1 MTMALC
7 TAADVRALVDPK
19 TLTDDDITGII
30 THTESIVTL
39 TTGGSSSSTDTRLV
53 LACTHLAAAMT
64 LQKMKFTGELAAQ
77 LKMGSEAQYNNVDG
91 DIGKHEKAAEK
102 YMKQY
107 RYAVS
112 GYSVLYGRA
121 GIKTVNSED

>member
-1 MTMALC
+1 MALC
-7 TAADVRALVDPK
+7 TVDDVRALVDPK
-19 TLTDDDITGII
+19 TLSDTDLGNII
-30 THTESIVTL
+30 SHAESIVTL
-39 TTGGSSSSTDTRLV
+39 TTGGSSSSTDTRLA
-53 LACTHLAAAMT
+53 LACTHLSAAMT

-77 LKMGSEAQYNNVDG
+77 LKMGSEAQHNNVDG
-91 DIGKHEKAAEK
+91 DIEKHEKAAEK

-121 GIKTVNSED
+121 GIKTVNRRD

>member
-1 MTMALC
+1 MALC
-7 TAADVRALVDPK
+7 TAADVRAIVDPK
-19 TLTDDDITGII
+19 TLTDTDLGNII
-30 THTESIVTL
+30 SHAESIVVL

-53 LACTHLAAAMT
+53 LACTHLSAAMT

-91 DIGKHEKAAEK
+91 DIEKHEKAAEK

-107 RYAVS
+107 RFGTA
-112 GYSVLYGRA
+112 GYSILYGRA
-121 GIKTVNSED
+121 GVKTVNRSD

>member
-1 MTMALC
+1 MALC
-7 TAADVRALVDPK
+7 TVADVRAIVDPK
-19 TLTDDDITGII
+19 TLTDANITSII
-30 THTESIVTL
+30 QHAESIVTL
-39 TTGGSSSSTDTRLV
+39 TTGGSSESTDTRLV

-64 LQKMKFTGELAAQ
+64 LQKMKFTGELASQ
-77 LKMGSEAQYNNVDG
+77 LKMGSEAQHNNVDA
-91 DIGKHEKAAEK
+91 DIEKHEKAAEK

-121 GIKTVNSED
+121 GFKTVNSED

>member
-1 MTMALC
+1 MALC
-7 TAADVRALVDPK
+7 TISDVRAIVDPK
-19 TLTDDDITGII
+19 TLTDANITSII
-30 THTESIVTL
+30 QHAESIVVL

-53 LACTHLAAAMT
+53 IACTHLAVAMT
-64 LQKMKFTGELAAQ
+64 IQKMKFTGELAAQ
-77 LKMGSEAQYNNVDG
+77 IKMGSESQSNSVDA
-91 DIGKHEKAAEK
+91 DIQKHEKLAEK

-107 RYAVS
+107 RFAVS

>member
-1 MTMALC
+1 MTVALC
-7 TAADVRALVDPK
+7 TAANVRAIVDPK
-19 TLTDDDITGII
+19 TLSDTDLGNII
-30 THTESIVTL
+30 SHAESIVVL

-53 LACTHLAAAMT
+53 LACTHLSAAMA

-91 DIGKHEKAAEK
+91 DIEKHEKAAEK

-121 GIKTVNSED
+121 GIKTVNKGD

>member
-1 MTMALC
+1 MIMALC
-7 TAADVRALVDPK
+7 TISDVRAIVDPK
-19 TLTDDDITGII
+19 TLTDANITSII
-30 THTESIVTL
+30 QHAESIVVL

-53 LACTHLAAAMT
+53 IACTHLAVAMT
-64 LQKMKFTGELAAQ
+64 IQKMKFTGELAAQ
-77 LKMGSEAQYNNVDG
+77 IKMGSESQSNSVDA
-91 DIGKHEKAAEK
+91 DIQKHEKLAEK

-107 RYAVS
+107 RFAVS